1 VTGELS
7 AHALGVAR
15 RRAGR
20 GEWDPWLAALAHDL
34 DVDVLI
40 DQAVEDAHPPR
51 YRP

>member
-1 VTGELS
+1 VSGLS
-7 AHALGVAR
+7 AHAAVVAAR
-15 RRAGR
+15 HRGR

-34 DVDVLI
+34 DVDELI